1 MSNDNIRI
9 AAASAVG
16 ALLGGVAGY
25 LFLTERG
32 RVVRRE
38 MGPALEELR
47 EELAG
52 FGQSLQGASG
62 IAREGWKFIQELAAE
77 EPAAFPRSSRSTI
90 SH

>member
-1 MSNDNIRI
+1 VSNDNIRI

-16 ALLGGVAGY
+16 ALLGGVAGF

-32 RVVRRE
+32 RSVRRE
-38 MGPALEELR
+38 MGPALEDLR
-47 EELAG
+47 EEIAG
-52 FGQSLQGASG
+52 FGKSLEGASG

-77 EPAAFPRSSRSTI
+77 PPTRFPGPRSSV